1 MIAKRTYLD
10 RVLCRGFI
18 ITTGV
23 CGVVI
28 SSYEIHKKRERGEFY
43 LSRCD
48 EIDKGARLSFYTTR
62 ISQKVERFFLFL
74 LTGG

>member
-10 RVLCRGFI
+10 RVLYRGFI

-28 SSYEIHKKRERGEFY
+28 SSYEIHKKRE
-43 LSRCD
+43 
-48 EIDKGARLSFYTTR
+48 GASFIYHAAMKSTKELDYHF
-62 ISQKVERFFLFL
+62 IQLESVKK
-74 LTGG
+74 